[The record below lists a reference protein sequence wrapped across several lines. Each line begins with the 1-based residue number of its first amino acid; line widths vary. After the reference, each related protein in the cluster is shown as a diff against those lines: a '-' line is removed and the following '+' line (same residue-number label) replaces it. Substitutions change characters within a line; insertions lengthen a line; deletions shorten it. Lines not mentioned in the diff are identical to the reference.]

1 MLDSQEAMEKLSLEP
16 SHIPSEHIPT
26 SEHIPACE
34 PTAEPIPA
42 ADPVSEPNPA
52 ALEPVYDPVE
62 ATEQYSKP
70 SEQYEKQEYQ
80 EYKPTLY
87 TGQDKPQLYT
97 GPEKL
102 YTGPEKHSYGGQDKL
117 YTGEKHGYGQ
127 DKHGY
132 HQDKYADYKHHG
144 QHQEYYSGGYNQD
157 YQEHYNQGHH
167 YRQSVDEDEKYKII
181 VRHLNYKTTEDTV
194 GEHFSQ
200 YGAVR
205 TVNIKKD
212 PDGSSRGFGFVV
224 FESEESLSAAIAS
237 ENQRLDNHD
246 VIVTKPIPLSEK
258 MKTNMLFVGG
268 LHRDITEE
276 QLRGYFTVFGEITEI
291 IFVENRQT
299 SERKGFCFVHFKENE
314 AVERITEG
322 KNPPLA
328 AVHNIDE
335 YKLDCK
341 KKFPDNHP
349 EQRKLKQRQAAKR
362 YFGGYGPP
370 NGGYGGYGPPPD
382 YYQGGYGG
390 YNDYNGGYHNGG
402 GYDQGGYQNN
412 YDQGYNNGPQ
422 RGRGRG
428 GYKPY

>member
-1 MLDSQEAMEKLSLEP
+1 MTDSQEAEAMERLEISEPIIATSEPEVASEPEAASEPTLEP
-16 SHIPSEHIPT
+16 SKPT
-26 SEHIPACE
+26 SEAATSLPDALSPGKVP
-34 PTAEPIPA
+34 PTYDPA
-42 ADPVSEPNPA
+42 AVQPEYNEKED
-52 ALEPVYDPVE
+52 YID
-62 ATEQYSKP
+62 YKP
-70 SEQYEKQEYQ
+70 QRGYNEHYGQEY
-80 EYKPTLY
+80 
-87 TGQDKPQLYT
+87 
-97 GPEKL
+97 
-102 YTGPEKHSYGGQDKL
+102 
-117 YTGEKHGYGQ
+117 HGNQ
-127 DKHGY
+127 GY
-132 HQDKYADYKHHG
+132 H
-144 QHQEYYSGGYNQD
+144 GGYHGNQGG
-157 YQEHYNQGHH
+157 YHGNQQQQYNTGHH
-167 YRQSVDEDEKYKII
+167 YRQSVDEDEKFKII

-194 GEHFSQ
+194 GEHFAQ

-224 FESEESLSAAIAS
+224 FESEESLSAAIAK

-276 QLRGYFTVFGEITEI
+276 QLRGYFSVYGEITEI

-299 SERKGFCFVHFKENE
+299 QERKGFCFVHFKENE

-335 YKLDCK
+335 FKLDCK

-370 NGGYGGYGPPPD
+370 NGGYGPPPD

-390 YNDYNGGYHNGG
+390 YNDYNGGGGGYNGG
-402 GYDQGGYQNN
+402 GYEQGGYQNN
-412 YDQGYNNGPQ
+412 YDQGYGYNNQ

-428 GYKPY
+428 NSRPY